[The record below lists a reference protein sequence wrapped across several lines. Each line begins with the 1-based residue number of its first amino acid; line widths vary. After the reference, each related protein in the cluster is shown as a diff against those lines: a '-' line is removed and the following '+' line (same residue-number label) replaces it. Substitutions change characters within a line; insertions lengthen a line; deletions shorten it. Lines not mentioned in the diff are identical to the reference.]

1 MQVVGSLSAVVS
13 PDLPSRLAMGGSY
26 AVPSG
31 TLWARNRTSDA
42 AAVKVR
48 LAHVDQGFL
57 NDCFL
62 NAVMGALALQQPQ
75 RIERMVRD
83 RGDHIDV
90 SLPGRTVHLGR
101 ELPMVNGRPIFSGHG
116 GNNVLWS
123 SYIEKAVAATM
134 RDGYGQLDRGGD
146 VREAFEWLLG
156 NRPRQTTTPG
166 GSILGDIRD
175 RLRAGE
181 AVVVGTYRTP
191 TTSRR
196 GREMAE
202 LGVHADHAYVA
213 TSVYS
218 RGGTTYLRLW
228 NIWGYEHP
236 KVLTEDQ
243 VRRLVSE
250 VVSDASWY
258 YIPDALD

>member
-1 MQVVGSLSAVVS
+1 MSWA
-13 PDLPSRLAMGGSY
+13 PPTLPSRIAMGGAY
-26 AVPSG
+26 GVPDG
-31 TLWARNRTSDA
+31 TLWARHRTSDA
-42 AAVKVR
+42 ASAKVR
-48 LAHVDQGFL
+48 LAHVDQGYL

-75 RIERMVRD
+75 QIERMVRD
-83 RGDHIDV
+83 RGDHIEV
-90 SLPGRTVHLGR
+90 ALPGGTVNLGR
-101 ELPMVNGRPIFSGHG
+101 ELPLLKGRPIYAGTG
-116 GNNVLWS
+116 RNRVLWS
-123 SYIEKAVAATM
+123 SYIEKAVASRM

-156 NRPRQTTTPG
+156 RRPYQTTTPA
-166 GSILGDIRD
+166 GSVLGDIRD

-191 TTSRR
+191 AGSRR
-196 GREMAE
+196 GQEMAS

-218 RGGTTYLRLW
+218 RGGTTFLRLW

-236 KVLTEDQ
+236 QVLTEDQ

-250 VVSDASWY
+250 VVTDTSWY
-258 YIPDALD
+258 YIPDALA